1 MQNTMKSVARLMG
14 NLSQGALWIAGIG
27 LVLMTMFIAAQVI
40 WRYVFNDS
48 LTWSE
53 PASVMIM
60 GWFIFLGAAVGIRE
74 GYHLSFDVLL
84 YLLPQRGKELLH
96 TLSDV
101 FVGAFGGGMIFY
113 GAQLAIKTAGNQMPS
128 LAFPAPSTSY
138 PSWPAACWSSSF
150 LSSALP
156 VAPPASIPRVSA
168 RRSRSTDLME
178 LWILFGTF
186 TFLLLIGTPVA
197 FCLGVS
203 SFATILYLGL
213 PPVVIFQR
221 LNSGV
226 SVFALM
232 AIPFFI
238 FAGDLMVRGDIARR
252 LVALAG
258 SMVGHLRG
266 GLGQVNILASVMF
279 GGVSG
284 SAAADASA
292 VGGLMVPQMK
302 ARGYDVDYA
311 VNITVVGSIIA
322 LMIPPSHNMIIYS
335 ISAGGRIS
343 IADLFTA
350 GIIPGL
356 LLALC
361 LMLAAWI
368 VARQRGY
375 PTEAFPG
382 LRAMGRL
389 FVSAVPGLILIAI
402 IFGGV
407 RSGVFTASESSNI
420 AVVYALLVTLLVYRT
435 LSWEDFKEATFAAV
449 RTTAMVLMVIGC
461 AASFGW
467 LLAYLKVPTAMVSLL
482 QGVSENP
489 LIILLLLNVVLLI
502 LGTFMDMSPLI
513 VITTPI
519 FLPVATAFGVDP
531 VHFGVILI
539 LNLGIGLCTPPVGA
553 VLFVGCAVGRIPIW
567 QALQTIWPF
576 YGAAVAALLLVTYVP
591 ALSLWLPS
599 LFR

>member
-1 MQNTMKSVARLMG
+1 MS
-14 NLSQGALWIAGIG
+14 
-27 LVLMTMFIAAQVI
+27 
-40 WRYVFNDS
+40 
-48 LTWSE
+48 
-53 PASVMIM
+53 
-60 GWFIFLGAAVGIRE
+60 
-74 GYHLSFDVLL
+74 
-84 YLLPQRGKELLH
+84 
-96 TLSDV
+96 
-101 FVGAFGGGMIFY
+101 
-113 GAQLAIKTAGNQMPS
+113 
-128 LAFPAPSTSY
+128 
-138 PSWPAACWSSSF
+138 
-150 LSSALP
+150 
-156 VAPPASIPRVSA
+156 
-168 RRSRSTDLME
+168 ME
-178 LWILFGTF
+178 LWVLFGTF
-186 TFLLLIGTPVA
+186 IVLLVIGTPVA

-203 SFATILYLGL
+203 SFATVLYLGL
-213 PPVVIFQR
+213 PPVVVFQR

-258 SMVGHLRG
+258 GFVGHLRG

-302 ARGYDVDYA
+302 ERGYGVDYA
-311 VNITVVGSIIA
+311 VNITVVASIIA

-350 GIIPGL
+350 GIIPGIV
-356 LLALC
+356 LALS
-361 LMLAAWI
+361 LMVAAYF
-368 VARQRGY
+368 VAKKRGY

-382 LRAMGRL
+382 FHTLGQL
-389 FVSAVPGLILIAI
+389 FISAAPGLILVAI

-407 RSGVFTASESSNI
+407 RSGIFTASESSNI
-420 AVVYALLVTLLVYRT
+420 AVVYALLVTFLVYRS
-435 LSWEDFKEATFAAV
+435 LSWHDFLEATMAAV
-449 RTTAMVLMVIGC
+449 RTTAMVLLVIGT

-467 LLAYLKVPTAMVSLL
+467 LLAYLKVPTMMVSYL
-482 QGVSENP
+482 QGVSDNP
-489 LIILLLLNVVLLI
+489 LVILLLMNVVLLI

-519 FLPVATAFGVDP
+519 FLPVAVAFGVDP

-567 QALQTIWPF
+567 DAVRTIWPF
-576 YGAAVAALLLVTYVP
+576 YSAAFVSLMLVTYIP

-599 LFR
+599 LFH

>member
-1 MQNTMKSVARLMG
+1 
-14 NLSQGALWIAGIG
+14 
-27 LVLMTMFIAAQVI
+27 
-40 WRYVFNDS
+40 
-48 LTWSE
+48 
-53 PASVMIM
+53 
-60 GWFIFLGAAVGIRE
+60 
-74 GYHLSFDVLL
+74 
-84 YLLPQRGKELLH
+84 
-96 TLSDV
+96 
-101 FVGAFGGGMIFY
+101 
-113 GAQLAIKTAGNQMPS
+113 
-128 LAFPAPSTSY
+128 
-138 PSWPAACWSSSF
+138 
-150 LSSALP
+150 
-156 VAPPASIPRVSA
+156 
-168 RRSRSTDLME
+168 ME
-178 LWILFGTF
+178 LWVLFGSF
-186 TFLLLIGTPVA
+186 VFLLLIGTPVA

-203 SFATILYLGL
+203 SFLTVLYLGL
-213 PPVVIFQR
+213 PPVVVFQR

-258 SMVGHLRG
+258 ALVGHLRG
-266 GLGQVNILASVMF
+266 GLGQVNVLASVMF

-311 VNITVVGSIIA
+311 VNLTVVGSIIA

-335 ISAGGRIS
+335 ISAGGKIS

-350 GIIPGL
+350 GILPGL
-356 LLALC
+356 LLALS
-361 LMLAAWI
+361 LMVAAYF
-368 VARQRGY
+368 VARRRGY
-375 PTEAFPG
+375 PTEPFPG
-382 LRAMGRL
+382 IAVLGQI

-420 AVVYALLVTLLVYRT
+420 AVVYAALITFFVYRS
-435 LSWEDFKEATFAAV
+435 LSWHDFVEATFAAV

-467 LLAYLKVPTAMVSLL
+467 LLAYTRVPAQMVSLL
-482 QGVSENP
+482 QGVSDNP
-489 LIILLLLNVVLLI
+489 IVILLLLNVVLLI

-519 FLPVATAFGVDP
+519 FLPVAQAFGVDP

-553 VLFVGCAVGRIPIW
+553 VLFVGCAVGKIPIS
-567 QALQTIWPF
+567 QALRTIWPF
-576 YGAAVAALLLVTYVP
+576 YGAAVATLMLVTYIP

-599 LFR
+599 LFH